1 MMHKLRSSTLHHN
14 IIILMLLV
22 VAACI
27 VIGINAYGLYSQG
40 LRSQASQAQEAVEQA
55 CDEIQSL
62 YLTSASGKEEGFRLD
77 LANVVLE
84 LLLSRAPGIE
94 GGVWGDKQGFVAY
107 AFPSYEGGPK
117 KDTPPAEQAHIAKI
131 TREVL
136 TGNHS
141 VSDQRAGERDLRIL
155 AACALTSHYVAW
167 AMTRIDVQA
176 TRAAEHSAFTLGALA
191 VVILAVGAW
200 HTIVLRRWSRALESI
215 AVSVARSA
223 PESGQVITATGYPDL
238 DRIVNAFNTFN
249 VRIKSALERSSGLE
263 RDLRQAERSAFIGRM
278 VAGLAHE
285 IRNPLGAMRLKAE
298 SALAGE
304 AERREPALVKIL
316 AQIGRLEGLLTR
328 LLSLVRSIKPEIQE
342 VDIDRW
348 LKETLCLHVEQAR
361 NADVE
366 LIGQSSVNHG
376 RFDPVLMA
384 EALDNL
390 IQNALQHTPAG
401 GTVQVMALRDAR
413 SLIIQVADTGP
424 GIQSELRNQLFEP
437 FVSARQGGI
446 GLGLVAARDIVR
458 AHNGTLRLLDQASGG
473 AVFEIELPWQES

>member
-1 MMHKLRSSTLHHN
+1 
-14 IIILMLLV
+14 
-22 VAACI
+22 
-27 VIGINAYGLYSQG
+27 
-40 LRSQASQAQEAVEQA
+40 
-55 CDEIQSL
+55 
-62 YLTSASGKEEGFRLD
+62 
-77 LANVVLE
+77 
-84 LLLSRAPGIE
+84 
-94 GGVWGDKQGFVAY
+94 
-107 AFPSYEGGPK
+107 
-117 KDTPPAEQAHIAKI
+117 
-131 TREVL
+131 
-136 TGNHS
+136 
-141 VSDQRAGERDLRIL
+141 
-155 AACALTSHYVAW
+155 
-167 AMTRIDVQA
+167 
-176 TRAAEHSAFTLGALA
+176 
-191 VVILAVGAW
+191 VILAVGTW
-200 HTIVLRRWSRALESI
+200 HIIVLRRWSRALDSI
-215 AVSVARSA
+215 ATNVARSA

-238 DRIVNAFNTFN
+238 DRIVNAFNAFN

-298 SALAGE
+298 SALAGG

-348 LKETLCLHVEQAR
+348 LKETLSLHVEQAR

-401 GTVQVMALRDAR
+401 GTVQVMALRDAC

-437 FVSARQGGI
+437 FASARQGGI

-458 AHNGTLRLLDQASGG
+458 AHNGTLRLLDRASGG

>member
-1 MMHKLRSSTLHHN
+1 
-14 IIILMLLV
+14 
-22 VAACI
+22 
-27 VIGINAYGLYSQG
+27 
-40 LRSQASQAQEAVEQA
+40 
-55 CDEIQSL
+55 
-62 YLTSASGKEEGFRLD
+62 
-77 LANVVLE
+77 
-84 LLLSRAPGIE
+84 
-94 GGVWGDKQGFVAY
+94 
-107 AFPSYEGGPK
+107 
-117 KDTPPAEQAHIAKI
+117 
-131 TREVL
+131 
-136 TGNHS
+136 
-141 VSDQRAGERDLRIL
+141 
-155 AACALTSHYVAW
+155 
-167 AMTRIDVQA
+167 MTRIDVQA

-215 AVSVARSA
+215 AANVARSA